1 MSVKRPSSPL
11 SSGSEP
17 VEPLNSK
24 ELQKAVKSEQFGADL
39 AALENAVEGQQTAF
53 PLSQKQAETLKNL
66 REIAAN
72 ADLSTPQQ
80 AFAAVRQ
87 SAHYLI
93 KSRIQEKFLEQEKV
107 TELLEDLSGFVSN
120 DPYLHRKLKSIL
132 ERLKENQNHQVKF

>member
-17 VEPLNSK
+17 LEPLNSK

-39 AALENAVEGQQTAF
+39 AALENAAEGEQTAQIS
-53 PLSQKQAETLKNL
+53 PKQAETLKNL

-93 KSRIQEKFLEQEKV
+93 KSRIQEKFREKEEV
-107 TELLEDLSGFVSN
+107 SEMLEDLSQFVSN

-132 ERLKENQNHQVKF
+132 ERLKESQNQPVKF

>member
-17 VEPLNSK
+17 LEPLNSK
-24 ELQKAVKSEQFGADL
+24 ELQKAVKSEQFGAEL
-39 AALENAVEGQQTAF
+39 AGLENAAEGDQTA
-53 PLSQKQAETLKNL
+53 PISQKQAETLQNL

-80 AFAAVRQ
+80 AQAAVRQ

-93 KSRIQEKFLEQEKV
+93 KSRIQEKFREKEEV
-107 TELLEDLSGFVSN
+107 SEMLDDLSGFVSN
-120 DPYLHRKLKSIL
+120 DPYLHRKLKNIL
-132 ERLKENQNHQVKF
+132 ERLKENPKNQVKV